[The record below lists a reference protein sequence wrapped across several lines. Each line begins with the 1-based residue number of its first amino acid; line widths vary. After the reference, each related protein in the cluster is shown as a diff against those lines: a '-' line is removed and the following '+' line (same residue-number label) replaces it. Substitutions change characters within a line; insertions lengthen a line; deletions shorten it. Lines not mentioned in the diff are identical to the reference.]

1 MGGRSVSMM
10 MENKGGKKGER
21 ERERKKTSIE
31 TIFPRQLSNI
41 IISVEPNLNLWASI
55 SRSTRQIESVFI
67 ERNFPST
74 ATDSKQF
81 LLFRKGGSNVFGS
94 WTAEEGGLLVSS
106 GFDRQT
112 REYYDDIIFTIN
124 SPRVRAT
131 SFCLL
136 SSSFL
141 SILSLA
147 FHSSIP
153 ITYRHCLIPL
163 DPLSVAIFPFF
174 FEEEEPKLSFGIS
187 NGREIINGDFK
198 FKLER
203 SESSMR
209 VSQRNGREMKLHQS
223 SVLPPPRSF
232 AVSADRGAKISTIYA
247 RGTWARDYYLSA
259 GKLRG

>member
-1 MGGRSVSMM
+1 MGRRSVSMM
-10 MENKGGKKGER
+10 MENKGGKKER
-21 ERERKKTSIE
+21 EKEKKTSIE

-41 IISVEPNLNLWASI
+41 IISIEPNLNLWASI

-67 ERNFPST
+67 ERNFPSA

-131 SFCLL
+131 SFFLL